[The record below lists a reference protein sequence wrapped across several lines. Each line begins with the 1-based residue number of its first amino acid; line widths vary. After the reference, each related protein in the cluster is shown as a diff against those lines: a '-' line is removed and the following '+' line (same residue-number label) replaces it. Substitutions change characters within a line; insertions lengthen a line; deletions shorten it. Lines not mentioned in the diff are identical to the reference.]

1 MGVRLAQEINNH
13 ITQYCPGNSLN
24 KISLISHSLG
34 GVISRAA
41 LPYLEEHKHKLFNFI
56 TLSSPHMG
64 YMFNSSTIID
74 AGMWFLKTWK
84 KSLSLQQLKM
94 TDYDSSGNI
103 ESCYLFQLSR
113 ERGLEWFKNIILV
126 SSYQDMY
133 APFDSARIQI
143 SNRKELMQQKNGQVY
158 IQMAQNILGTLPADV
173 LYRIDVDFRIE
184 ETNLDSFIGRTAH
197 IQFLECQNMMKML
210 IHRFREFF
218 P

>member
-1 MGVRLAQEINNH
+1 
-13 ITQYCPGNSLN
+13 
-24 KISLISHSLG
+24 
-34 GVISRAA
+34 
-41 LPYLEEHKHKLFNFI
+41 
-56 TLSSPHMG
+56 MG

-103 ESCYLFQLSR
+103 ESCYLFQLSK

-158 IQMAQNILGTLPADV
+158 IQMAQNILGNLPADV

>member
-1 MGVRLAQEINNH
+1 
-13 ITQYCPGNSLN
+13 
-24 KISLISHSLG
+24 
-34 GVISRAA
+34 
-41 LPYLEEHKHKLFNFI
+41 
-56 TLSSPHMG
+56 MG

-103 ESCYLFQLSR
+103 ESCYLFQLSK